1 MYSYFSNQEMSARS
15 VRALTFPRFPR
26 ARGRASEVRLELGT
40 SNSERLWTSHSQPH
54 AATFH
59 IRISKI
65 NNETLPQQNCAKYEI
80 ARTFAIMVQAASL
93 AAIEALK
100 NADSAYQQI
109 ESLRQLKNSIIGH
122 DQRKELAV
130 KQGVLESL
138 VKIVSSP
145 GTGDYNGAA
154 SGYTQPRTQQDEAR
168 LQATIILGSLASGGT
183 AYVPPLIAAGVV
195 GSLLRTLQQDDTPKL
210 VTATLQ
216 ALRKLSASWRL
227 SLDTSESTELLS
239 LDIFNDES
247 IETFLKVLQRSSSQ
261 GPTNQQL
268 GLVCDIIRLAAY
280 DDGVKSHLTH
290 CGILDTLAGLLV
302 SYSIANKHIDYRS
315 NTSHLLPAP
324 NASVIPS
331 ILSAISSLISGSTY
345 RAHRF
350 VLSERVKDLFLNFSP
365 GEGDLRYMMGP
376 KYGMPN
382 ADGGLLPPLHIPNTK
397 SISYGTPSSAFP
409 ALGATNRQHSVSDS
423 SLSHGDL
430 DHANA
435 VCSWLL
441 YFARSFQGSQRIE
454 ALRLL
459 ALVNEAVETDTAG
472 AFPRHEFGQKSRER
486 ERQLNLLAVPLAV
499 RLVQDGSVVKDAD
512 NLQQP
517 DELTLI
523 RESSCEVLALLVSCS
538 RSLQTASVDAGAIK
552 FICPVLKRSFD
563 NVPLAKPMWPARR
576 ATQEEGEKH
585 ATCQLGNKGLPTEI
599 LHAMRC
605 RQGALDALAAIAHR
619 EEIHRKA
626 FIEAGVISCIID
638 SLKPFPRDL
647 QASIVSNRGQLSVKD
662 GNTTSVVLAACR
674 AAKSMSRSVSML
686 RTSLIDAGIAKPIFE
701 LLRHENVKVQIAATD
716 VVANLLTDF
725 SPMKE
730 DLVAMGIVQI
740 LCDHARRSSPPL
752 RVSSLWALKHLVLK
766 APKDLRISTLEELG
780 TGWLVS
786 AIAGEQRDT
795 GLFSNG
801 GGGVSVGLS
810 GSNAAGEQVGLLNPS
825 SMDVDEPPRPSLDDD
840 VEGDDDDDGEIMY
853 DEFSNT
859 HYQASQVRSTLA
871 PTSAFNTKKHLYTV
885 RELEENPAL
894 QARRY
899 DVKVQEQALDI
910 LRNTFHGDDCA
921 EMVEHVFREL
931 GHQKVFDL
939 LTAKLAPLPAS
950 QRQQSATAAS
960 GGNTSIGRHVY
971 NPTELILSTVHVLTH
986 IANGAP
992 HHKQL
997 LIAQRS
1003 LLQAWLPHFNHSEAQ
1018 VRVTCVWAVNSL
1030 TWIED
1035 EGDRTDARLRTQEL
1049 RAVGIE
1055 AAVRGLA
1062 QDLDLDTRERVRT
1075 AIRQME
1081 AL

>member
-1 MYSYFSNQEMSARS
+1 
-15 VRALTFPRFPR
+15 
-26 ARGRASEVRLELGT
+26 
-40 SNSERLWTSHSQPH
+40 
-54 AATFH
+54 
-59 IRISKI
+59 
-65 NNETLPQQNCAKYEI
+65 
-80 ARTFAIMVQAASL
+80 MVQATSL
-93 AAIEALK
+93 AAIEALR

-109 ESLRQLKNSIIGH
+109 ESLRKLKNSLVGH
-122 DQRKELAV
+122 DQMKELAV
-130 KQGVLESL
+130 KQGVLELL

-145 GTGDYNGAA
+145 PTSEYNGAA
-154 SGYTQPRTQQDEAR
+154 TGHAQARVEQDGAR
-168 LQATIILGSLASGGT
+168 LQATIIIGSLASGGT

-195 GSLLRTLQQDDTPKL
+195 ESLLRSLQQDDTPKL

-216 ALRKLSASWRL
+216 ALRKLSASWKL
-227 SLDTSESTELLS
+227 SLETSEGIEVQE
-239 LDIFNDES
+239 LDIFNDGS
-247 IETFLKVLQRSSSQ
+247 TETFLKILQQPSSR

-268 GLVCDIIRLAAY
+268 GLVCDIVTLAAH
-280 DDGVKSHLTH
+280 DDGVKSALTH
-290 CGILDTLAGLLV
+290 SGLLDTLAGLLV
-302 SYSIANKHIDYRS
+302 SYSITNKHIDYRS
-315 NTSHLLPAP
+315 NTSHLLPSP
-324 NASVIPS
+324 NASEIPH

-350 VLSERVKDLFLNFSP
+350 VLSDRVKDLFLNFSP

-382 ADGGLLPPLHIPNTK
+382 VDGGLLPPLHMPGNK
-397 SISYGTPSSAFP
+397 SVSYGTGSSAFP
-409 ALGATNRQHSVSDS
+409 PGATNRHNSVGESG
-423 SLSHGDL
+423 LPHGDV

-441 YFARSFQGSQRIE
+441 YFARSLRGSQRIE

-459 ALVNEAVETDTAG
+459 ALVNEAVEVDTG
-472 AFPRHEFGQKSRER
+472 AFPRHEFGQKARER

-499 RLVQDGSVVKDAD
+499 RLVQDGSESRDAES
-512 NLQQP
+512 LQQP
-517 DELTLI
+517 DELALV
-523 RESSCEVLALLVSCS
+523 RESSCEVLALLISCN
-538 RSLQTASVDAGAIK
+538 RNLQTASVDAGAIK
-552 FICPVLKRSFD
+552 FVCPILKRSFD
-563 NVPLAKPMWPARR
+563 NVPLAKPMWLARR
-576 ATQEEGEKH
+576 ATIDEGEMS
-585 ATCQLGNKGLPTEI
+585 ATCQLGNKGLPMEI

-605 RQGALDALAAIAHR
+605 RQGALEALAAIAHR

-638 SLKPFPRDL
+638 SLKPFPQDL
-647 QASIVSNRGQLSVKD
+647 QASIVANKGQLSVKD

-701 LLRHENVKVQIAATD
+701 LLRHPNVKVQIAATN
-716 VVANLLTDF
+716 VVSNLLIDF

-730 DLVAMGIVQI
+730 DLVALGVVQI

-752 RVSSLWALKHLVLK
+752 RLSSLWALKHLILK

-780 TGWLVS
+780 TGWLIS
-786 AIAGEQRDT
+786 AISGEHRDT

-801 GGGVSVGLS
+801 GGVSVGLS
-810 GSNAAGEQVGLLNPS
+810 SFNAAGEQVDLLIPS
-825 SMDVDEPPRPSLDDD
+825 SMDVDEPTRRSLDD
-840 VEGDDDDDGEIMY
+840 EIEEDDDDDGEIMY

-894 QARRY
+894 QARRD
-899 DVKVQEQALDI
+899 DVAVQEQALDI
-910 LRNTFHGDDCA
+910 LRNLFHGDECA
-921 EMVEHVFREL
+921 DMVEHVFREL
-931 GHQKVFDL
+931 GHQKIFDL

-950 QRQQSATAAS
+950 QRQQSTTTSNS
-960 GGNTSIGRHVY
+960 GTTSIGRNIY
-971 NPTELILSTVHVLTH
+971 NPTELILSTVHVITH

-997 LIAQRS
+997 LIAQRP
-1003 LLQAWLPHFNHSEAQ
+1003 LLQAWLPHFNHAEAK
-1018 VRVTCVWAVNSL
+1018 VRVTCTWAVNSL

-1035 EGDRTDARLRTQEL
+1035 ESDRTGARLRAQEL

-1062 QDLDLDTRERVRT
+1062 QDPDLDTKERVRT
-1075 AIRQME
+1075 ALRQME
-1081 AL
+1081 SL

>member
-1 MYSYFSNQEMSARS
+1 
-15 VRALTFPRFPR
+15 
-26 ARGRASEVRLELGT
+26 
-40 SNSERLWTSHSQPH
+40 
-54 AATFH
+54 
-59 IRISKI
+59 
-65 NNETLPQQNCAKYEI
+65 
-80 ARTFAIMVQAASL
+80 MVQATSL
-93 AAIEALK
+93 AAIEALRH
-100 NADSAYQQI
+100 ADSAYQQI

-145 GTGDYNGAA
+145 PNGEYNGAV
-154 SGYTQPRTQQDEAR
+154 SGQTQARVQQDEAR
-168 LQATIILGSLASGGT
+168 LQATIVLGSLASGGA
-183 AYVPPLIAAGVV
+183 AYVPPMIAAGVV
-195 GSLLRTLQQDDTPKL
+195 ESLLRTLQQEVAPKL

-216 ALRKLSASWRL
+216 ALRKLSAAWKL
-227 SLDTSESTELLS
+227 SLETSEGTEVLN

-247 IETFLKVLQRSSSQ
+247 TETFLKILQRPSSR
-261 GPTNQQL
+261 GPASQQL
-268 GLVCDIIRLAAY
+268 GLVCDIVTLAAH
-280 DDGVKSHLTH
+280 DDGVKSGLTH
-290 CGILDTLAGLLV
+290 SGLLDTLAGLLV
-302 SYSIANKHIDYRS
+302 SYSITNKHIDYRS
-315 NTSHLLPAP
+315 NTSHLLPSP
-324 NASVIPS
+324 NASEIPN

-382 ADGGLLPPLHIPNTK
+382 ADGGLLPPLHMPNSK
-397 SISYGTPSSAFP
+397 SMSYGTATSAFP
-409 ALGATNRQHSVSDS
+409 PGASSKHSSAGES
-423 SLSHGDL
+423 GLPQGDV

-441 YFARSFQGSQRIE
+441 YFARSFQGLRRIE

-459 ALVNEAVETDTAG
+459 ALVNEAVEIDTG

-499 RLVQDGSVVKDAD
+499 RLVQDGSEAKDAES
-512 NLQQP
+512 LQQP
-517 DELTLI
+517 DELALI
-523 RESSCEVLALLVSCS
+523 RESSCEVLALLISCN
-538 RSLQTASVDAGAIK
+538 RNLQTASVEAGAIK
-552 FICPVLKRSFD
+552 FVCPVLKRTFD

-576 ATQEEGEKH
+576 STVEEGETP
-585 ATCQLGNKGLPTEI
+585 ATCQLGNKGLPMEI

-605 RQGALDALAAIAHR
+605 RQGALEALAAIAHR

-638 SLKPFPRDL
+638 SLKPFPQDL
-647 QASIVSNRGQLSVKD
+647 QASIVSNKGQLSVKD

-701 LLRHENVKVQIAATD
+701 LLRHPNIKVQIAATN
-716 VVANLLTDF
+716 VVSNLLIDF

-730 DLVAMGIVQI
+730 DLVALGVVQI

-752 RVSSLWALKHLVLK
+752 RLSSLWALKHLILK

-780 TGWLVS
+780 TGWLIS
-786 AIAGEQRDT
+786 AISGEHRDT

-801 GGGVSVGLS
+801 GGVSVGLS
-810 GSNAAGEQVGLLNPS
+810 SFNAAGEQVDLLIPS
-825 SMDVDEPPRPSLDDD
+825 SMDVDEPTGPGMDDD
-840 VEGDDDDDGEIMY
+840 IEEDDDDDGEIMY

-885 RELEENPAL
+885 RELEENPAV
-894 QARRY
+894 QARRD
-899 DVKVQEQALDI
+899 DVAVQEQALDI
-910 LRNTFHGDDCA
+910 LRNLFHGDECA
-921 EMVEHVFREL
+921 EMVEHGFREL
-931 GHQKVFDL
+931 GHQKIFDL
-939 LTAKLAPLPAS
+939 LTSKLAPLPAS
-950 QRQQSATAAS
+950 QRQQSATASS
-960 GGNTSIGRHVY
+960 GGTTSIGRHMY
-971 NPTELILSTVHVLTH
+971 NPTELILSTVHVITH

-997 LIAQRS
+997 LIAQRA
-1003 LLQAWLPHFNHSEAQ
+1003 LLQAWLPHFNHSEAK
-1018 VRVTCVWAVNSL
+1018 VRVTCIWAVNSL

-1035 EGDRTDARLRTQEL
+1035 ESDRAGARLRAQEL

-1062 QDLDLDTRERVRT
+1062 QDPDLDTKERVRT
-1075 AIRQME
+1075 ALRQME
-1081 AL
+1081 SL

>member
-1 MYSYFSNQEMSARS
+1 
-15 VRALTFPRFPR
+15 
-26 ARGRASEVRLELGT
+26 
-40 SNSERLWTSHSQPH
+40 
-54 AATFH
+54 
-59 IRISKI
+59 
-65 NNETLPQQNCAKYEI
+65 
-80 ARTFAIMVQAASL
+80 
-93 AAIEALK
+93 
-100 NADSAYQQI
+100 
-109 ESLRQLKNSIIGH
+109 
-122 DQRKELAV
+122 
-130 KQGVLESL
+130 
-138 VKIVSSP
+138 
-145 GTGDYNGAA
+145 
-154 SGYTQPRTQQDEAR
+154 
-168 LQATIILGSLASGGT
+168 
-183 AYVPPLIAAGVV
+183 VV
-195 GSLLRTLQQDDTPKL
+195 ESLLRSLQQDGTPKL

-216 ALRKLSASWRL
+216 ALRKLSASWKL
-227 SLDTSESTELLS
+227 SLETSEGAEVQE
-239 LDIFNDES
+239 LDIFNDGS
-247 IETFLKVLQRSSSQ
+247 TETFLKILQQPSSR

-268 GLVCDIIRLAAY
+268 GLVCDIVTLAAH
-280 DDGVKSHLTH
+280 DDGVKSALTH
-290 CGILDTLAGLLV
+290 SGILDTLAGLLV
-302 SYSIANKHIDYRS
+302 SYSITNKHIDYRS
-315 NTSHLLPAP
+315 NTSHLLPSP
-324 NASVIPS
+324 NASEIPH

-382 ADGGLLPPLHIPNTK
+382 ADGGLLPPLHMPSNK
-397 SISYGTPSSAFP
+397 SVSYGTGSSAFP
-409 ALGATNRQHSVSDS
+409 PGATNRHNSVGESG
-423 SLSHGDL
+423 LPHGDV

-441 YFARSFQGSQRIE
+441 FFARSLRGSQRIE

-459 ALVNEAVETDTAG
+459 ALVNEAVEVDTG
-472 AFPRHEFGQKSRER
+472 AFPRHEFGQKARER

-499 RLVQDGSVVKDAD
+499 RLVQDGSESKDAES
-512 NLQQP
+512 LQQP
-517 DELTLI
+517 DELALV
-523 RESSCEVLALLVSCS
+523 RESSCEVLALLISCN
-538 RSLQTASVDAGAIK
+538 RNLQTASVDAGAIK
-552 FICPVLKRSFD
+552 FVCPILKRSFD
-563 NVPLAKPMWPARR
+563 NVPLAKPMWLGRR
-576 ATQEEGEKH
+576 ATMDEGEMS
-585 ATCQLGNKGLPTEI
+585 ATCQLGNKGLPMEI

-605 RQGALDALAAIAHR
+605 RQGALEALAAIAHR

-638 SLKPFPRDL
+638 SLKPFPQDL
-647 QASIVSNRGQLSVKD
+647 QASIVANKGQLSVKD

-701 LLRHENVKVQIAATD
+701 LLRHPNVKVQIAATN
-716 VVANLLTDF
+716 VVSNLLIDF

-730 DLVAMGIVQI
+730 DLVALGVVQI

-752 RVSSLWALKHLVLK
+752 RLSSLWALKHLILK

-780 TGWLVS
+780 TGWLIS
-786 AIAGEQRDT
+786 AISGEHRDT

-801 GGGVSVGLS
+801 GGVSVGLS
-810 GSNAAGEQVGLLNPS
+810 SFNAAGEQVDLLIPS
-825 SMDVDEPPRPSLDDD
+825 SMDVDEPTRPSLDDD
-840 VEGDDDDDGEIMY
+840 IEEDDDDDGEIMY

-894 QARRY
+894 QARRD
-899 DVKVQEQALDI
+899 DVAVQEQALDI
-910 LRNTFHGDDCA
+910 LRNLFHGDECA

-931 GHQKVFDL
+931 GHQKIFDL

-950 QRQQSATAAS
+950 QRQQSTTTS
-960 GGNTSIGRHVY
+960 NTGTTTIGRNIY
-971 NPTELILSTVHVLTH
+971 NPTELILSTVHVITH

-1003 LLQAWLPHFNHSEAQ
+1003 LLQAWLPHFNHAEAK
-1018 VRVTCVWAVNSL
+1018 VRVTCTWAVNSL

-1035 EGDRTDARLRTQEL
+1035 ESDRTGARLRAQEL

-1062 QDLDLDTRERVRT
+1062 QDPDLDTKERVRT
-1075 AIRQME
+1075 ALRQME
-1081 AL
+1081 SL

>member
-1 MYSYFSNQEMSARS
+1 
-15 VRALTFPRFPR
+15 
-26 ARGRASEVRLELGT
+26 
-40 SNSERLWTSHSQPH
+40 
-54 AATFH
+54 
-59 IRISKI
+59 
-65 NNETLPQQNCAKYEI
+65 
-80 ARTFAIMVQAASL
+80 MVQATSL
-93 AAIEALK
+93 AAIEALRH
-100 NADSAYQQI
+100 ADSAYQQI
-109 ESLRQLKNSIIGH
+109 ESLRKLKNSIVGH
-122 DQRKELAV
+122 DQMKELAV
-130 KQGVLESL
+130 KQGVLELL
-138 VKIVSSP
+138 VRIVSSP
-145 GTGDYNGAA
+145 LTSEYNGAA
-154 SGYTQPRTQQDEAR
+154 TGHGQAGAEQDAAR
-168 LQATIILGSLASGGT
+168 LQATIIIGSLASGGT

-195 GSLLRTLQQDDTPKL
+195 ESLLRSLQQDDTPKL

-216 ALRKLSASWRL
+216 ALRKLSASWKL
-227 SLDTSESTELLS
+227 SLETSEGAEVQELA
-239 LDIFNDES
+239 IFNDGS
-247 IETFLKVLQRSSSQ
+247 TETFLKILQQPSSR

-268 GLVCDIIRLAAY
+268 GLVCDIVTLAAH
-280 DDGVKSHLTH
+280 DDGVKSALTH
-290 CGILDTLAGLLV
+290 SGILDTLAGLLV
-302 SYSIANKHIDYRS
+302 SYSITNKHIDYRS
-315 NTSHLLPAP
+315 NTSHLLPSP
-324 NASVIPS
+324 NASEIPH

-382 ADGGLLPPLHIPNTK
+382 ADGGLLPPLHMPSNK
-397 SISYGTPSSAFP
+397 SVSYGTGSSAFP
-409 ALGATNRQHSVSDS
+409 PGATNRHNSVGESG
-423 SLSHGDL
+423 LPHGDV

-441 YFARSFQGSQRIE
+441 FFARSLRGSHRIE

-459 ALVNEAVETDTAG
+459 ALVNEAVEVDTG
-472 AFPRHEFGQKSRER
+472 AFPRHEFGQKARER

-499 RLVQDGSVVKDAD
+499 RLVQDGSESKDAES
-512 NLQQP
+512 LQQP
-517 DELTLI
+517 DELALV
-523 RESSCEVLALLVSCS
+523 RESSCEVLALLISCN
-538 RSLQTASVDAGAIK
+538 RNLQTASVDAGAIK
-552 FICPVLKRSFD
+552 FVCPILKRSFD
-563 NVPLAKPMWPARR
+563 NVPLAKPMWLGRR
-576 ATQEEGEKH
+576 ATMDEGEMS
-585 ATCQLGNKGLPTEI
+585 ATCQLGNKGLPMEI

-605 RQGALDALAAIAHR
+605 RQGALEALAAIAHR

-638 SLKPFPRDL
+638 SLKPFPQDL
-647 QASIVSNRGQLSVKD
+647 QASIVANKGQLSVKD

-701 LLRHENVKVQIAATD
+701 LLRHPNVKVQIAATN
-716 VVANLLTDF
+716 VVSNLLIDF

-730 DLVAMGIVQI
+730 DLVALGVVQI

-752 RVSSLWALKHLVLK
+752 RLSSLWALKHLILK

-780 TGWLVS
+780 TGWLIS
-786 AIAGEQRDT
+786 AISGEHRDT

-801 GGGVSVGLS
+801 GGVSVGLS
-810 GSNAAGEQVGLLNPS
+810 SFNAAGEQVDLLIPS
-825 SMDVDEPPRPSLDDD
+825 SMDVDEPTRPSLDDD
-840 VEGDDDDDGEIMY
+840 IEEDDDDDGEIMY

-894 QARRY
+894 QARRD
-899 DVKVQEQALDI
+899 DVAVQEQALDI
-910 LRNTFHGDDCA
+910 LRNLFHGDECA

-931 GHQKVFDL
+931 GHQKIFDL

-950 QRQQSATAAS
+950 QRQQSTTTS
-960 GGNTSIGRHVY
+960 NTGTTTIGRNIY
-971 NPTELILSTVHVLTH
+971 NPTELILSTVHVITH

-1003 LLQAWLPHFNHSEAQ
+1003 LLQAWLPHFNHAEAK
-1018 VRVTCVWAVNSL
+1018 VRVTCTWAVNSL

-1035 EGDRTDARLRTQEL
+1035 ESDRTGARLRAQEL

-1062 QDLDLDTRERVRT
+1062 QDPDLDTKERVRT
-1075 AIRQME
+1075 ALRQME
-1081 AL
+1081 SL

>member
-1 MYSYFSNQEMSARS
+1 
-15 VRALTFPRFPR
+15 
-26 ARGRASEVRLELGT
+26 
-40 SNSERLWTSHSQPH
+40 
-54 AATFH
+54 
-59 IRISKI
+59 
-65 NNETLPQQNCAKYEI
+65 
-80 ARTFAIMVQAASL
+80 MVQATSL

-130 KQGVLESL
+130 RQGVLESL

-145 GTGDYNGAA
+145 RTSEYNGAA
-154 SGYTQPRTQQDEAR
+154 SRSRTQQDEAR

-183 AYVPPLIAAGVV
+183 AYVPPLIAAGVAE
-195 GSLLRTLQQDDTPKL
+195 GLLRALQQEDAPKL

-216 ALRKLSASWRL
+216 ALRKLSASWKL
-227 SLDTSESTELLS
+227 SLETSESAELLN
-239 LDIFNDES
+239 LDVFNDES
-247 IETFLKVLQRSSSQ
+247 IEIFLKILQKPSGQ
-261 GPTNQQL
+261 GPASQQL
-268 GLVCDIIRLAAY
+268 GLVCDVVTLAAC

-302 SYSIANKHIDYRS
+302 SFSIANKHIDYRS
-315 NTSHLLPAP
+315 STSHLLPVP
-324 NASVIPS
+324 NASVIPN

-345 RAHRF
+345 RANRF

-382 ADGGLLPPLHIPNTK
+382 ANGGLLPPLHIPNTK

-409 ALGATNRQHSVSDS
+409 TLGATNRQHASSVPG
-423 SLSHGDL
+423 LPHGDI

-441 YFARSFQGSQRIE
+441 YFARSFQGSQRVE

-459 ALVNEAVETDTAG
+459 ALVNEAVEIDTG

-499 RLVQDGSVVKDAD
+499 RLVQDGSEVKEAD
-512 NLQQP
+512 SLQQP
-517 DELTLI
+517 DEPTLI

-552 FICPVLKRSFD
+552 FICPVLKRSF
-563 NVPLAKPMWPARR
+563 NHVSLAKPMWPSRR
-576 ATQEEGEKH
+576 TTQDNDEKH

-647 QASIVSNRGQLSVKD
+647 QASITSNRGQLSVRD
-662 GNTTSVVLAACR
+662 GNTTSVILAACR

-686 RTSLIDAGIAKPIFE
+686 RTSLIDAGIAKPVFE
-701 LLRHENVKVQIAATD
+701 LLTHENVKVQIAATD
-716 VVANLLTDF
+716 VVTNLLIDF

-730 DLVAMGIVQI
+730 DLVALGVVKI

-752 RVSSLWALKHLVLK
+752 RLSSLWALKHLMLK
-766 APKDLRISTLEELG
+766 APKELRISTLEELG

-786 AIAGEQRDT
+786 AIGGEQRET
-795 GLFSNG
+795 GLYSN

-810 GSNAAGEQVGLLNPS
+810 GSNAAGEQVRLLNPS
-825 SMDVDEPPRPSLDDD
+825 SMDVDEPSRPSLDDD
-840 VEGDDDDDGEIMY
+840 IEGDDDDDGEIMY
-853 DEFSNT
+853 DEYSNT
-859 HYQASQVRSTLA
+859 HYQASQVRSTLP
-871 PTSAFNTKKHLYTV
+871 PTSGFNAKKHLYTV

-894 QARRY
+894 QARRD
-899 DVKVQEQALDI
+899 DVAVQEQALDI
-910 LRNTFHGDDCA
+910 LRNIFHGDDCA

-931 GHQKVFDL
+931 GHQKIFDL

-960 GGNTSIGRHVY
+960 GGNTSIGRHMY

-1062 QDLDLDTRERVRT
+1062 QDPDLDTKERVRT

-1081 AL
+1081 SL

>member
-1 MYSYFSNQEMSARS
+1 LENHLTHHLKTRRS
-15 VRALTFPRFPR
+15 SINP
-26 ARGRASEVRLELGT
+26 
-40 SNSERLWTSHSQPH
+40 SQ
-54 AATFH
+54 
-59 IRISKI
+59 R
-65 NNETLPQQNCAKYEI
+65 YDI
-80 ARTFAIMVQAASL
+80 AHTPANMVQATSL
-93 AAIEALK
+93 AAIEALRH
-100 NADSAYQQI
+100 ADSAYQQI
-109 ESLRQLKNSIIGH
+109 ESLRKLKNSIVGH
-122 DQRKELAV
+122 DQMKELAV
-130 KQGVLESL
+130 KQGVVELL
-138 VKIVSSP
+138 VRIVSSP
-145 GTGDYNGAA
+145 PTSEYNGAA
-154 SGYTQPRTQQDEAR
+154 TGHGQARAEQDAAR
-168 LQATIILGSLASGGT
+168 LQATIIIGSLASGGT

-195 GSLLRTLQQDDTPKL
+195 ESLLRSLQQDDTPKL
-210 VTATLQ
+210 VTAALQ
-216 ALRKLSASWRL
+216 ALRKLSASWKL
-227 SLDTSESTELLS
+227 SLETSEGTKVQE
-239 LDIFNDES
+239 LDIFNDGS
-247 IETFLKVLQRSSSQ
+247 TETFLNILQQPSSR

-268 GLVCDIIRLAAY
+268 GLVCDIVTLAAH
-280 DDGVKSHLTH
+280 DGGVKSALTH
-290 CGILDTLAGLLV
+290 SGLLDTLAGLLV
-302 SYSIANKHIDYRS
+302 SYSITNKHIDYRS
-315 NTSHLLPAP
+315 NTSHLLPSP
-324 NASVIPS
+324 NASEIPH
-331 ILSAISSLISGSTY
+331 ILSAISSLVSGSTY

-382 ADGGLLPPLHIPNTK
+382 ADGGLLPPLHMPSNK
-397 SISYGTPSSAFP
+397 SVSYGTGSSAFP
-409 ALGATNRQHSVSDS
+409 PGATNRHNSVGEAG
-423 SLSHGDL
+423 LPHGDV

-441 YFARSFQGSQRIE
+441 FFARSLRGSQRIE

-459 ALVNEAVETDTAG
+459 ALVNEAVEVDTG
-472 AFPRHEFGQKSRER
+472 AFPRHEFGQKARER

-499 RLVQDGSVVKDAD
+499 RLVQDGSESKEAES
-512 NLQQP
+512 LQQP
-517 DELTLI
+517 DELALV
-523 RESSCEVLALLVSCS
+523 RESSCEVLALLISCN
-538 RSLQTASVDAGAIK
+538 RNLQTASVDAGAIK
-552 FICPVLKRSFD
+552 FVCPILKRSFD
-563 NVPLAKPMWPARR
+563 NVPLAKPMWHGRR
-576 ATQEEGEKH
+576 ATIDEGEMS
-585 ATCQLGNKGLPTEI
+585 ATCQLGNKGLPMEV

-605 RQGALDALAAIAHR
+605 RQGALEALAAIAHR

-638 SLKPFPRDL
+638 SLKPFPQDL
-647 QASIVSNRGQLSVKD
+647 QASIVANKGQLSVKD

-701 LLRHENVKVQIAATD
+701 LLRHPNVKVQIAATN
-716 VVANLLTDF
+716 VVSNLLIDF

-730 DLVAMGIVQI
+730 DLVALGVVQI

-752 RVSSLWALKHLVLK
+752 RLSSLWALKHLILK

-780 TGWLVS
+780 TGWLIS
-786 AIAGEQRDT
+786 AISGEHRDT

-801 GGGVSVGLS
+801 GGVSVGLS
-810 GSNAAGEQVGLLNPS
+810 SFNAAGEQVDLLIPS
-825 SMDVDEPPRPSLDDD
+825 SMDVDEPTRPSLDDD
-840 VEGDDDDDGEIMY
+840 IEEDDDDDGEIMY

-894 QARRY
+894 QARRD
-899 DVKVQEQALDI
+899 DVAVQEQALDI
-910 LRNTFHGDDCA
+910 LRNLFHGDECA

-931 GHQKVFDL
+931 GHQKIFDL

-950 QRQQSATAAS
+950 QRQQSTTTS
-960 GGNTSIGRHVY
+960 NTGTTTIGRNIY
-971 NPTELILSTVHVLTH
+971 NPTELILSTVHVITH

-1003 LLQAWLPHFNHSEAQ
+1003 LLQAWLPHFNHAEAK
-1018 VRVTCVWAVNSL
+1018 VRVTCTWAVNSL

-1035 EGDRTDARLRTQEL
+1035 ESDRTGARLRAQEL

-1062 QDLDLDTRERVRT
+1062 QDPDLDTKERVRT
-1075 AIRQME
+1075 ALRQME
-1081 AL
+1081 SL

>member
-1 MYSYFSNQEMSARS
+1 
-15 VRALTFPRFPR
+15 
-26 ARGRASEVRLELGT
+26 
-40 SNSERLWTSHSQPH
+40 
-54 AATFH
+54 
-59 IRISKI
+59 
-65 NNETLPQQNCAKYEI
+65 
-80 ARTFAIMVQAASL
+80 MVQATSL
-93 AAIEALK
+93 ATIEALK

-122 DQRKELAV
+122 DQRKELAI
-130 KQGVLESL
+130 KHGVLESL
-138 VKIVSSP
+138 VKIVSSQR
-145 GTGDYNGAA
+145 TSEYNGAA
-154 SGYTQPRTQQDEAR
+154 TQSRIQPDEGR

-195 GSLLRTLQQDDTPKL
+195 ESLLRTLQREDAPKL

-216 ALRKLSASWRL
+216 ALRKLSASWKL
-227 SLDTSESTELLS
+227 SLETSESAALLN
-239 LDIFNDES
+239 LDVFNGES
-247 IETFLKVLQRSSSQ
+247 IETFLKILQRPSSQ
-261 GPTNQQL
+261 SPASQQL
-268 GLVCDIIRLAAY
+268 GLVCDIVTLAAH

-315 NTSHLLPAP
+315 STSHLLPAP
-324 NASVIPS
+324 IASVIPN

-382 ADGGLLPPLHIPNTK
+382 ADGSLLPPLHIPNTK

-409 ALGATNRQHSVSDS
+409 TLGATNRQHSASEPG
-423 SLSHGDL
+423 LPHGDI

-441 YFARSFQGSQRIE
+441 YFARSFQGSQRVE

-459 ALVNEAVETDTAG
+459 ALVNEAVEIDTG

-499 RLVQDGSVVKDAD
+499 RLVQDGSEARDAD
-512 NLQQP
+512 SLQQP
-517 DELTLI
+517 SELTLI

-563 NVPLAKPMWPARR
+563 YVPLAKPMWPARR
-576 ATQEEGEKH
+576 TTQEEGEKH
-585 ATCQLGNKGLPTEI
+585 ATCQLGSKGLPSEI

-626 FIEAGVISCIID
+626 FIEAGAISCIID

-647 QASIVSNRGQLSVKD
+647 QASILNNRGQLSVRD
-662 GNTTSVVLAACR
+662 GNTTSVILAACR

-686 RTSLIDAGIAKPIFE
+686 RTSLIDAGIAKPVFE

-716 VVANLLTDF
+716 VVTNLLIDF

-730 DLVAMGIVQI
+730 DLVALGVVKI

-752 RVSSLWALKHLVLK
+752 RLSSLWALKHLMLK
-766 APKDLRISTLEELG
+766 APKELRISTLEEIG

-786 AIAGEQRDT
+786 AIGGEQRDA
-795 GLFSNG
+795 GLFSIG

-825 SMDVDEPPRPSLDDD
+825 SMDVDEPTRPGLDDD
-840 VEGDDDDDGEIMY
+840 IEGDDDDDGEIMY

-859 HYQASQVRSTLA
+859 HYQASQVRSTLP

-894 QARRY
+894 QARRD
-899 DVKVQEQALDI
+899 DVAVQEQALDI
-910 LRNTFHGDDCA
+910 LRNIFHGDDCA

-931 GHQKVFDL
+931 GHQTIFDL

-950 QRQQSATAAS
+950 QRQQSVTAAS
-960 GGNTSIGRHVY
+960 AGNTSIGRHMY

-1062 QDLDLDTRERVRT
+1062 QDPDLDTKERVRT

-1081 AL
+1081 SL